1 MSWVKDVVKNLVT
14 RYKTSDPF
22 ELASHRNIHVIEYN
36 LHQEIKGFYK
46 YDKRNKYIVIN
57 SNMESFQQRFV
68 CAHELGH
75 AELHSR
81 VNTPFLRES
90 TLYSSSRIEVEANA
104 FAVELLIPDSAIS
117 SDYQSTIFDAAAEY
131 GVPKEVVHLKNF

>member
-1 MSWVKDVVKNLVT
+1 MSWVKDVVNTLVT

-22 ELASHRNIHVIEYN
+22 ELASQRNIHVIEFN
-36 LHQEIKGFYK
+36 LHHEIKGFYK
-46 YDKRNKYIVIN
+46 YDKRNRYIVLN
-57 SNMESFQQRFV
+57 SNLENFQQKFV

-81 VNTPFLRES
+81 LNTPFLRAS
-90 TLYSSSRIEVEANA
+90 TLYSSSRVEVEANT
-104 FAVELLIPDSAIS
+104 FAVELLIPDSALS
-117 SDYQSTIFDAAAEY
+117 KDYQSTIFEAAAEY

>member
-1 MSWVKDVVKNLVT
+1 MSWVKDVVNTLVT

-22 ELASHRNIHVIEYN
+22 ELASQRNIHVIEFN
-36 LHQEIKGFYK
+36 LHHEIKGFYK
-46 YDKRNKYIVIN
+46 YDKRNKYIVLN
-57 SNMESFQQRFV
+57 SNLENFQQKFV

-81 VNTPFLRES
+81 LNTPFLRAS
-90 TLYSSSRIEVEANA
+90 TLYSSSRVEVEANT
-104 FAVELLIPDSAIS
+104 FAVELLIPDSSIS
-117 SDYQSTIFDAAAEY
+117 SEYQSTIYEAAAEY

>member
-1 MSWVKDVVKNLVT
+1 MSWVKDVVKTLIT
-14 RYKTSDPF
+14 RYKTSNPF

-81 VNTPFLRES
+81 VNTPFLRAS
-90 TLYSSSRIEVEANA
+90 TLYSSSRIEVEANT
-104 FAVELLIPDSAIS
+104 FAVELLIPDSTIS
-117 SDYQSTIFDAAAEY
+117 LDSQSTIFEAAAEY

>member
-1 MSWVKDVVKNLVT
+1 VSWIKDAVKTLVS

-36 LHQEIKGFYK
+36 LHQEIRGFYK
-46 YDKRNKYIVIN
+46 YDKRNKFIVIN
-57 SNMESFQQRFV
+57 SNLETFQQKFV

-81 VNTPFLRES
+81 LNTPFLRAN
-90 TLYSSSRIEVEANA
+90 TLYSSSRVEVEANT
-104 FAVELLIPDSAIS
+104 FAVELLIPDSALS
-117 SDYQSTIFDAAAEY
+117 PDYQSTIFEAAAEY
-131 GVPKEVVHLKNF
+131 GVPKEVVHLKIF

>member
-1 MSWVKDVVKNLVT
+1 MSWVKDVVNNLVT

-22 ELASHRNIHVIEYN
+22 ELASQRNIHVIEFN
-36 LHQEIKGFYK
+36 LHHEIKGFYK
-46 YDKRNKYIVIN
+46 YDKRNKYIVLN
-57 SNMESFQQRFV
+57 SNLENFQQKFV

-81 VNTPFLRES
+81 LNTPFLRAS
-90 TLYSSSRIEVEANA
+90 TLYSSSRVEVEANT

-117 SDYQSTIFDAAAEY
+117 PEYQSTIFEAAAEY
-131 GVPKEVVHLKNF
+131 GVPREVVHLKNF